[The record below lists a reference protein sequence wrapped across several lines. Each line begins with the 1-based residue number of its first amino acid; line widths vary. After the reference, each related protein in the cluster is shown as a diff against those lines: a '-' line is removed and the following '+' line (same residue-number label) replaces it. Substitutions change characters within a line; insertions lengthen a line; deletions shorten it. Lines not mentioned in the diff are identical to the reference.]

1 MGGFCTGAG
10 RSGDFP
16 VRRMLDFPVMR
27 TDHERTADDPGRRR
41 VLTTLAAA
49 GAWCAGLGGPMTAWA
64 RSALERLP
72 GKWPLIRLTHR
83 PPNYETPLE
92 HLGSA
97 ITPNEAFF
105 VRYHHAVIP
114 ELDAAA
120 FRLEVGGAGVATP
133 LSLGLEQLRSEF
145 KTVAVTAVCQC
156 SGNRRGLFR
165 PRVAGLQWEHG
176 AMGCAEWRG
185 VRLADVL
192 ERAGLKASAVEVLF
206 DAADA
211 PPLEGTPDFIKS
223 LPRAKALHPDTL
235 LAFEMNGQPLPR
247 LNGFPLRLVVPGWT
261 ATYWIKHLTR
271 IEALETADRGFWM
284 ASAYRMP
291 RAAFPLVERFPSQES
306 GERAPVTE
314 IAVNSLVTGSE
325 AGGGRTPCTLRGI
338 AWDAGHGLDRVEV
351 SLDGGRR
358 WEAAQFG
365 PDLGRYAL
373 RTWAFTGPT
382 LPPGRH
388 EAWVRAANRV
398 GQVQVPEAIPNPS
411 GYQHNAWQRV
421 VMEVSA

>member
-1 MGGFCTGAG
+1 MTGFCTGAG
-10 RSGDFP
+10 RRGDIP
-16 VRRMLDFPVMR
+16 ARRVLDFPSMR
-27 TDHERTADDPGRRR
+27 PDNGQTSADLGRRR
-41 VLTTLAAA
+41 VLAALAAA
-49 GAWCAGLGGPMTAWA
+49 GAWCAGLGGSATGWA
-64 RSALERLP
+64 RGALERLP

-92 HLGSA
+92 HLRSA

-114 ELDAAA
+114 EVDAAA
-120 FRLEVGGAGVATP
+120 FRLEVGGAGVTTP

-185 VRLADVL
+185 VRLAEVL

-271 IEALETADRGFWM
+271 IEALETPDKGFWM

-291 RAAFPLVERFPSQES
+291 RAAFPLVERFPTQES

-314 IAVNSLVTGSE
+314 IAVNSLVTES
-325 AGGGRTPCTLRGI
+325 ASGGGRAPCTLRGI

-358 WEAAQFG
+358 WDAAQ
-365 PDLGRYAL
+365 
-373 RTWAFTGPT
+373 
-382 LPPGRH
+382 
-388 EAWVRAANRV
+388 
-398 GQVQVPEAIPNPS
+398 AIPNPS

-421 VMEVSA
+421 VLEVSA

>member
-1 MGGFCTGAG
+1 
-10 RSGDFP
+10 
-16 VRRMLDFPVMR
+16 
-27 TDHERTADDPGRRR
+27 
-41 VLTTLAAA
+41 
-49 GAWCAGLGGPMTAWA
+49 LGGSATGWA
-64 RSALERLP
+64 RGALERLP

-92 HLGSA
+92 HLRSA

-114 ELDAAA
+114 EVDAAA
-120 FRLEVGGAGVATP
+120 FRLEVGGAGVTTP

-192 ERAGLKASAVEVLF
+192 ERARLKASAVEVLF

-271 IEALETADRGFWM
+271 IEALETPDKGFWM

-291 RAAFPLVERFPSQES
+291 RAAFPLVERFPTQEA

-314 IAVNSLVTGSE
+314 IAVNSLVTES
-325 AGGGRTPCTLRGI
+325 ASGGGRAPCALRGI

-358 WEAAQFG
+358 WDAAQFG
-365 PDLGRYAL
+365 PDLGRYAF
-373 RTWAFTGPT
+373 RTWEFTGPS

-388 EAWVRAANRV
+388 EAWVRAANRI

-421 VMEVSA
+421 VLEVSA